1 MIRPVVLI
9 TPGAGT
15 DANHAS
21 LVAIE
26 DEILGRADGAVI
38 RRMDFAYRLAGKRAP
53 DKAPVLIEAVRA
65 GVEALAA
72 DAGVIPNDVII
83 GGRSMGGRMCSIAAA
98 QGLNVRA
105 LFCISYPLHPPGK
118 PDRLRVEHFPTLTV
132 PTIFVSGTRDSFGTR
147 AEFERETPAIGGPF
161 EHLWIEGGDHSL
173 TRHGALAAGMVAD
186 WITQLRPRD

>member
-1 MIRPVVLI
+1 MTRPIVLI

-21 LVAIE
+21 LLAVESAIHK
-26 DEILGRADGAVI
+26 RADDAVV
-38 RRMDFAYRLAGKRAP
+38 RRMAFAYRLAGRRAP
-53 DKAPVLIEAVRA
+53 DKAQVLIEAVRA
-65 GVEALAA
+65 GVEKLAN
-72 DAGVIPNDVII
+72 DAGVESTDVIV

-98 QGLNVRA
+98 EGLNVRA

-118 PDRLRVEHFPTLTV
+118 PERLRVEHFPTLSV

-147 AEFERETPAIGGPF
+147 DEFERETPAIVGPF
-161 EHLWIEGGDHSL
+161 EQHWIDGGDHSL
-173 TRHGALAAGMVAD
+173 TRHASFAAEIVAE